1 MTYCCPHSQS
11 ASKLFSVFAKRFH
24 RRYTRHGFEPSQR
37 QLLAGLAQAG
47 IRGANILDIGCGIGH
62 LHQTLLEQGA
72 QQAIGIDLAPQMLL
86 EAQTLAAQR
95 GLSGR
100 VHYLEGD
107 FIELAPEIPPADITV
122 LDKVV
127 CCYPDANTLV
137 HQSLAKTQRV
147 YALTYPRDRWFT
159 RLGVR
164 FIAVIM
170 WAMRS
175 AFRSYVHD
183 PKQIEIWI
191 NRAGFHKH
199 YEALTPIWMTQ
210 IFIKA

>member
-24 RRYTRHGFEPSQR
+24 RHYIRHGFDPSQQ
-37 QLLAGLAQAG
+37 QLLAGLAQTG
-47 IRGANILDIGCGIGH
+47 VQGASILDIGCGVGY

-72 QQAIGIDLAPQMLL
+72 QQATGIDLAQQMLI

-107 FIELAPEIPPADITV
+107 FIELAAKISPADITV

-127 CCYPDANTLV
+127 CCYPDANILV

-164 FIAVIM
+164 LIAAIM
-170 WAMRS
+170 WTLRS

-191 NRAGFHKH
+191 SHAGFHKH
-199 YEALTPIWMTQ
+199 YEARTIVWITQ
-210 IFIKA
+210 IFVKP